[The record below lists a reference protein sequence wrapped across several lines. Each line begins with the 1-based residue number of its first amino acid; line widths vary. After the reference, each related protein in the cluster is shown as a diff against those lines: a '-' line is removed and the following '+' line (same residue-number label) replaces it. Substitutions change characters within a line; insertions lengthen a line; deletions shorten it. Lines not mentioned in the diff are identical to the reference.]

1 MRLLI
6 LKVFILSNFFSKKYV
21 YLLEKEYFVKSIS
34 VKGKA
39 SLCTMLQLEAV
50 IKLTFILAISK

>member
-21 YLLEKEYFVKSIS
+21 YLLEKEYFMKGI
-34 VKGKA
+34 KGKA

-50 IKLTFILAISK
+50 IKFTFILAISK

>member
-1 MRLLI
+1 M
-6 LKVFILSNFFSKKYV
+6 
-21 YLLEKEYFVKSIS
+21 LEKEYFMKNIS

-50 IKLTFILAISK
+50 IKFTFILAISK